1 MVIYPAIDIKQ
12 GKCVRL
18 TQGRFSDVTVYSD
31 SPVEMAKKWEQAG
44 AKYIHLVDLDGALA
58 GQSVNFEVIRQIAA
72 EVSVPVQMGGG
83 IRSLETI
90 KNILDSGVTRVIL
103 GTSAV
108 KNQQLVKE
116 AVELYKERI
125 VVGIDAKDGM
135 VAIEGWEQVSEFKA
149 VEFAKIMQE
158 IGVKTIVYTDIA
170 CDGML
175 TGPNLAAMQEMA
187 QSLDIDV
194 VASGGVGS
202 IEDIVALKPTGVE
215 GVIVGRAL
223 YTGNVD
229 LEKALVAVSKEG

>member
-229 LEKALVAVSKEG
+229 LEKALAAVSKEG